1 MKLRTFLPRLAF
13 VVAFFAAVTLTCAI
27 DYANLATQY
36 LAKLEHGIAGAKEHP
51 DAPQWWG
58 QCEIDFKG
66 LEENTA
72 QLPADQRA
80 PFLAKIQLY
89 RPQVEAGVRLYHA
102 SIVARHIRDALASA
116 EEDLKTGP
124 VADRTLE
131 ALARFF
137 ADKDL
142 DGLPADDL
150 KKLRAQYEDVKK
162 RSGAK

>member
-1 MKLRTFLPRLAF
+1 MRLRTLATRLALL
-13 VVAFFAAVTLTCAI
+13 VAFLAPVTLTCAI

-36 LAKLEHGIAGAKEHP
+36 LAKLEHGIANAKEHR

-72 QLPADQRA
+72 QLPPDQRA
-80 PFLAKIQLY
+80 AFLAKIQLC

-102 SIVARHIRDALASA
+102 SIVARHIRDALDSA
-116 EEDLKTGP
+116 REDLKTGP

-142 DGLPADDL
+142 QGLPADDL
-150 KKLRAQYEDVKK
+150 KKLRADYEDVKK
-162 RSGAK
+162 RSAGK